1 MLPPFYQG
9 LVPASARR
17 RSGAPAADSLRHKLA
32 GLAPAEQEQAVLD
45 LVRAQAA
52 AVLGHA
58 SAESVPPGAVF
69 RDLGF
74 DSLTAI
80 DLRNR
85 LGAATGLR
93 LPATLVFDY
102 PTPTTLSEHL
112 RMAMGQDG
120 SAVPP
125 VLAELDKLEE
135 MLSKT
140 ALDELTSMKTAIRLQ
155 ALLSQLTNVRRQDN
169 GHSEVPTLES
179 ATDDEIIDF
188 INKELGRS

>member
-1 MLPPFYQG
+1 
-9 LVPASARR
+9 
-17 RSGAPAADSLRHKLA
+17 
-32 GLAPAEQEQAVLD
+32 
-45 LVRAQAA
+45 
-52 AVLGHA
+52 
-58 SAESVPPGAVF
+58 
-69 RDLGF
+69 
-74 DSLTAI
+74 
-80 DLRNR
+80 
-85 LGAATGLR
+85 
-93 LPATLVFDY
+93 
-102 PTPTTLSEHL
+102 
-112 RMAMGQDG
+112 MAMGQDG

-169 GHSEVPTLES
+169 GHSEIPTLES